1 MKMSPEIIIFIK
13 KECVGL
19 TVNKKNMVHLK
30 YLILK
35 APYIIFS
42 IFSWYFSFTHTKHS
56 INYISDINNN
66 NLSFFCLKRYK

>member
-35 APYIIFS
+35 APYIISLYSVGILVLRKLNTLPTIYQILTTTPFP
-42 IFSWYFSFTHTKHS
+42 
-56 INYISDINNN
+56 
-66 NLSFFCLKRYK
+66 FFA